1 MENKITII
9 EGPTPTFELVNE
21 GWVSGINEGYG
32 VSEVAKTTLR
42 AKNAAALVERCYRAW
57 REKHPCYLEF
67 KTEDGLTREVPIVAA
82 RSTVVQEGDM
92 LYLWVRFAA
101 DEIELAYAYE
111 DDFTIDE
118 EDDDEEGDIL
128 PPPN

>member
-21 GWVSGINEGYG
+21 GWISGINEGFG
-32 VSEVAKTTLR
+32 LSEVAKTTLR
-42 AKNAAALVERCYRAW
+42 AKNASALVERCYKAW
-57 REKHPCYLEF
+57 REKNPCFLEF

-82 RSTVVQEGDM
+82 RSSVVEEGDL
-92 LYLWVRFAA
+92 LYLWVRFPA

-111 DDFTIDE
+111 DDLLD

>member
-1 MENKITII
+1 
-9 EGPTPTFELVNE
+9 
-21 GWVSGINEGYG
+21 
-32 VSEVAKTTLR
+32 
-42 AKNAAALVERCYRAW
+42 
-57 REKHPCYLEF
+57 LEF

-118 EDDDEEGDIL
+118 EDDDEEGIFCHLRIKFCNNENSLKKPSSDGFFD
-128 PPPN
+128 